1 METLSLWDRICFVP
15 EVRNIR
21 GELILLIV
29 FHLKI
34 LFLVQASY
42 GSPGGGGGGGGGGG
56 DIFCKIPEVSKIR
69 LWLFDMYIDMNI
81 KGGGFNSGGGGG
93 GFNSGGGGGLMPYR
107 CLCSLPDH

>member
-1 METLSLWDRICFVP
+1 MAL
-15 EVRNIR
+15 EVKKIR
-21 GELILLIV
+21 RELILLIV

-42 GSPGGGGGGGGGGG
+42 GSPGGGGGGGGG
-56 DIFCKIPEVSKIR
+56 DMFCKRPEVSKIR
-69 LWLFDMYIDMNI
+69 LWTFDMNINMNI
-81 KGGGFNSGGGGG
+81 KGGGFNSGGGGGG